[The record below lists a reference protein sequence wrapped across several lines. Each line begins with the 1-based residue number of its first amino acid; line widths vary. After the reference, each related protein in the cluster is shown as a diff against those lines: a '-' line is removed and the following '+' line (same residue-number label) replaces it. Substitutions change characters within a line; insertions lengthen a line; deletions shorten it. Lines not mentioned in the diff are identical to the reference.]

1 MLIDVGDPYRCTWTN
16 ISPAGGNVTATTV
29 TLTITLPD
37 GTTSVFTPVTP
48 TGTGVYVYDYPTVQA
63 GRHRANWVGTGTNF
77 GAHAEVFDVRPADAP
92 YIVSLAD
99 AKAQTNITNTT
110 SDEELRPFIAAATG
124 VIERHLKQA
133 VARRT
138 FTEEVAA
145 NGLAV
150 LTWNPVV
157 TLVSVASVDG
167 SVVWNVANLHVTT
180 AGVVTSTS
188 GTRLTGRLAVSYIA
202 GMAIIPDEYLAAA
215 LIIVQHLW
223 ETQRGASG
231 TVRAGGLGDTLA
243 MPRSGSSG
251 IGYAIPNRALE
262 LLGSEMPGVA

>member
-1 MLIDVGDPYRCTWTN
+1 MAIDLGDLVPL
-16 ISPAGGNVTATTV
+16 TV
-29 TLTITLPD
+29 TITDASSTPTNASSVVLTVTLPD
-37 GTTSVFTPVTP
+37 GTTLTPSVTNPAA
-48 TGTGVYVYDYPTVQA
+48 GVYACDYPTTVA
-63 GRHRANWVGTGTNF
+63 GRHLARWVSTGPQAAYTD
-77 GAHAEVFDVRPADAP
+77 AFDVSTSNPA
-92 YIVSLAD
+92 YIVSLRD
-99 AKAQTNITNTT
+99 VKAQTNITNTT
-110 SDEELRPFIAAATG
+110 SDEELRPFVAAATR

-138 FTEEVAA
+138 ITEEVAA

-157 TLVSVASVDG
+157 ALVSVQSVDG
-167 SVVWNVANLHVTT
+167 SVTWNVSTLHVTT
-180 AGVVTSTS
+180 AGVVTCVS
-188 GTRLTGRLAVSYIA
+188 GTRLTGRLNVSYIA
-202 GMAIIPDEYLAAA
+202 GMSIIPEDYTSAA